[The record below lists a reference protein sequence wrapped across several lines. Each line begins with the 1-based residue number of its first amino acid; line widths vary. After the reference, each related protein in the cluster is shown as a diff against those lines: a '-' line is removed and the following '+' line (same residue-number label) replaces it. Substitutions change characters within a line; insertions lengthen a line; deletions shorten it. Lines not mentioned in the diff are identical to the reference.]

1 MTDAPEVRPMSREDL
16 QMALD
21 WAADEGWNP
30 GIEDAD
36 CFLAA
41 DPEGFLM
48 AYLDGEPVASI
59 SAINYDDSYAFLGC
73 FICRPDQ
80 RGQRAAFHVAR
91 AGLAHIGDRAA
102 GLDGVVDRQENYRAL
117 GFEFAHRNI
126 RYGGVVDCAAPDDP
140 RLVEI
145 DNGMIG
151 DLVTYDRPL
160 HPAPR
165 DNFLK
170 CWLRRTATR
179 RGVAVVDQGR
189 VQGYG
194 VIRRCRDGYKI
205 GPLFADGPDI
215 ADLIFR
221 SLSAG
226 AGLAP
231 LFIDPPLPNGA
242 AVSLAERFGMTRVFE
257 TGRMYRGAAP
267 ALPLERIFGI
277 TTFELG

>member
-1 MTDAPEVRPMSREDL
+1 MSDAPEVRPMSREDL
-16 QMALD
+16 DMVLD
-21 WAADEGWNP
+21 WAANEGWNP
-30 GIEDAD
+30 GIEDAE

-41 DPEGFLM
+41 DPDGFLM
-48 AYLDGEPVASI
+48 AYLEGEPVASI

-145 DNGMIG
+145 DDSLIAE
-151 DLVTYDRPL
+151 LIAYDRPFN
-160 HPAPR
+160 PAPR
-165 DNFLK
+165 DAFIG
-170 CWLRRTATR
+170 CWLRRTETR
-179 RGVAVVDQGR
+179 RGVAFVGEGR
-189 VQGYG
+189 VRGYG
-194 VIRRCRDGYKI
+194 VIRGCRDGYKI
-205 GPLFADGPDI
+205 GPLFADTPDI

-221 SLSAG
+221 SLA
-226 AGLAP
+226 AQAALAP
-231 LFIDPPLPNGA
+231 LFVDPPLPNGA

-257 TGRMYRGAAP
+257 TGRMYRGP
-267 ALPLERIFGI
+267 IPDLPLDRIFGI